1 MAAGECRQR
10 GSTTTLATV
19 CSRVSRG
26 AWSALESSDQ
36 TFYLALFIW
45 HSSSGFAAAL
55 RHDLPV
61 TTNVCRV
68 CWRHLDCELQALLI
82 CRISSADNDAKPN
95 FMIDGSPLVS
105 VVVPA
110 FNAAKTISDTLR
122 SISQQTYA
130 ALEIVVVDD
139 GSTDETA
146 EIARHHGE
154 TDSRVRVITK
164 LNGGVASARNAG
176 IHCTTGAFVAF
187 IDADDLW
194 HPTKIAKQLKVLLAG
209 GPDMALVYAPFR
221 LIDADGRVLASPHKY
236 GVNGW
241 VIHRHFYS
249 NFVGN
254 GSALLV
260 RRSVL
265 EEFGGFDSCLLQQGA
280 EGCEDLLLQLRIATR
295 YRFGEVSEYLVGY
308 RTAARQHVVEH
319 GPDDPLRHPGRE
331 QGLVRMPAHPRPVR
345 RRDAEALRVA
355 AVAHASARWAA
366 AREPVAVCPPGRD
379 KPCLRRRRVVVGGR
393 GAGRQGQPRRY
404 PNAAG
409 QVRQRPSALLR
420 TRSLDGIDLHHDTA
434 TSRAL
439 RRLARLDHAYRP
451 VARPNGPHAIRPAPD
466 QGLDDFDPRD
476 LTCSCTYQKG

>member
-1 MAAGECRQR
+1 
-10 GSTTTLATV
+10 
-19 CSRVSRG
+19 
-26 AWSALESSDQ
+26 
-36 TFYLALFIW
+36 
-45 HSSSGFAAAL
+45 
-55 RHDLPV
+55 
-61 TTNVCRV
+61 
-68 CWRHLDCELQALLI
+68 
-82 CRISSADNDAKPN
+82 
-95 FMIDGSPLVS
+95 MIDGSPLVS

-110 FNAAKTISDTLR
+110 FNAAKTISETLR
-122 SISQQTYA
+122 SISQQTYS

-146 EIARHHGE
+146 DIARRYGA
-154 TDSRVRVITK
+154 TDARVRVVTK
-164 LNGGVASARNAG
+164 PNGGVASARNAG
-176 IHCTTGAFVAF
+176 IHCTKGAFVAF

-221 LIDADGRVLASPHKY
+221 QIGADGRVLASPHKY

-265 EEFGGFDSCLLQQGA
+265 EEFGGFDSWLLQQGA

-308 RTAARQHVVEH
+308 RRLPDNMSSNAEQMIRSGILAVTKALSECRHIPDLSADAMLKRYAWQRLRARVRAGRLRESL
-319 GPDDPLRHPGRE
+319 GP
-331 QGLVRMPAHPRPVR
+331 LVRQ
-345 RRDAEALRVA
+345 VA
-355 AVAHASARWAA
+355 AS
-366 AREPVAVCPPGRD
+366 PTF
-379 KPCLRRRRVVVGGR
+379 
-393 GAGRQGQPRRY
+393 
-404 PNAAG
+404 AAG
-409 QVRQRPSALLR
+409 ALWSEVAGLAGKVTRAVARALLR
-420 TRSLDGIDLHHDTA
+420 GKSRNVLPHFYELDPMDGIDLQHDTA

-451 VARPNGPHAIRPAPD
+451 LARLTGPRPIRPAPD
-466 QGLDDFDPRD
+466 QELDAFDPRD